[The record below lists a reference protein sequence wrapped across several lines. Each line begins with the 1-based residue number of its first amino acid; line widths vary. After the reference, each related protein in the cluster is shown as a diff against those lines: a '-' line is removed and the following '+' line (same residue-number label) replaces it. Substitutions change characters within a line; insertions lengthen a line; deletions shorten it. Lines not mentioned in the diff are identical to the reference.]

1 MFLFER
7 QIPADVTEVLNTS
20 ALLSISEFQVFR
32 MAHARWY
39 GSETDEETIES
50 HFLPYMFRDEVPHWV
65 RSFTRYVL
73 MLKRDGGLDPED
85 LGIARPSRNSKDVY
99 RGRLY
104 AFAIVLTLISVF
116 ILAELAVDL
125 LGITDCFFPPCY

>member
-1 MFLFER
+1 MYFFER
-7 QIPADVTEVLNTS
+7 RIPADVTQVLKAS

-32 MAHARWY
+32 LAHAHWY
-39 GSETDEETIES
+39 GGEADDEAIES

-73 MLKRDGGLDPED
+73 RLQSNGGLDPED
-85 LGIARPSRNSKDVY
+85 LGIASPSRNSKDVH

-104 AFAIVLTLISVF
+104 IFVIALTLISVF